1 MTHIFYDSVEKAVNC
16 NEKKSVDSLYRN
28 IYEFKIKNIK
38 IDSKYLKDFWPFE
51 KKDYTF
57 LMNDDFMKKFNLNKD
72 LTIYSNENSVAT
84 SQISITLKIIIKS

>member
-1 MTHIFYDSVEKAVNC
+1 MTRIFYDSVEKAVIC

-38 IDSKYLKDFWPFE
+38 IDKDFWPFE
-51 KKDYTF
+51 KKDNTF

-72 LTIYSNENSVAT
+72 LTII
-84 SQISITLKIIIKS
+84 QMKTLLLLVKLVSH